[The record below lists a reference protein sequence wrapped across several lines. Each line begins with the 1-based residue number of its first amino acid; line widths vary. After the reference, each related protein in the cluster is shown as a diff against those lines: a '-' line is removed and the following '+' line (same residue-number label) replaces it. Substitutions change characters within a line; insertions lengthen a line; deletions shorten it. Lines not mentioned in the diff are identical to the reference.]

1 MTARHADEYDDDD
14 DLRISPPVGLPTWQ
28 FRGSPAPATKSRAQG
43 VAHIVVPAAVRGDLR
58 TRWRTRRT
66 RRRRG
71 GSRVVPSWGAARPSG
86 SRPGRGR
93 PRVLTKGSA
102 RCSAAGSITTSG
114 ASCSSG
120 RLERLRGGAASGA
133 HPRNALGEAQPSER
147 TTRAKA
153 RRDST

>member
-1 MTARHADEYDDDD
+1 MAKAPRLHRDIQPPEGRLQQGHRLIPCAAPLAR
-14 DLRISPPVGLPTWQ
+14 
-28 FRGSPAPATKSRAQG
+28 
-43 VAHIVVPAAVRGDLR
+43 
-58 TRWRTRRT
+58 RTRRT